1 MALLH
6 PNGRRCIRHGCYLP
20 RSTALFLRIP
30 NLRLSLH
37 NVSFVRGADHPTLL
51 CIVLKAAARALC
63 FPIFCNVGLMPP
75 HLFAYTCT
83 VRSLAQHAFW
93 IAFDLQQGWME
104 LPRFLL
110 GSRGTVLVIAGSS
123 ALWPWHIGAS
133 VLPLVRGFDFSVSWR
148 SMLSNTWNIGSSKL
162 LMIPIVFVRLC
173 FAWSCTSPVVC
184 MSFCAVLLPRALRAA
199 KQGLC

>member
-1 MALLH
+1 MKEPKDPQGPLGSPRRPMCPCWVKWASSSDPSRSYWYQCMALLH

-75 HLFAYTCT
+75 HL
-83 VRSLAQHAFW
+83 
-93 IAFDLQQGWME
+93 
-104 LPRFLL
+104 
-110 GSRGTVLVIAGSS
+110 SRIRVPC
-123 ALWPWHIGAS
+123 ALS
-133 VLPLVRGFDFSVSWR
+133 R
-148 SMLSNTWNIGSSKL
+148 SMLFGLHLIYSRVGWSFRAFSWGREAPSLSL
-162 LMIPIVFVRLC
+162 L
-173 FAWSCTSPVVC
+173 A
-184 MSFCAVLLPRALRAA
+184 ALRSGLGTLVHRSCHWCAA
-199 KQGLC
+199 FIFR